1 MVAKN
6 KKASADA
13 VYAKK
18 TIKSAN
24 PFDNTASQS
33 SKRGQNPFDVHVNKE
48 KFKILGRI
56 CKHDRGMP
64 GVSRAKALQ
73 KRAQTLGQQFA
84 VKHKT
89 NRFKDNRIGKH
100 LSGDQLTESVMNA
113 RYLAEKM
120 SQVRQ
125 SQKAETFNLNDDE
138 LLTHRGQTLEEIEQY
153 RDERSDDEE
162 LDDEGLDADFT
173 SAAHFG
179 GDGDTVQDR
188 QTAIEEMIA
197 EQKRRKNEIVKEKD
211 EVYELTEKLDA
222 NYKLLLPL
230 VAKATKDEQD
240 AKPPPDAYDRLLKE
254 MIFEPRGSVTDK
266 LINPDELAK
275 QEAARLEKL
284 EAERLR
290 RMRADGEEEEEA
302 SITQPKHRS
311 ADDLD
316 DGYGYFA
323 GGDDAEDDTLA
334 YDLDG
339 NLGTHLD
346 DKKEVAEEQENE
358 EENADEESD
367 GEEEEDSDEESD
379 SDTDNLSDL
388 KESDSESE
396 AEAEAEST
404 SQASKKKP
412 QREKPS
418 VSLDTS
424 IPFTIKMPKTY
435 EDFTALLSKHAVPQ
449 QATIVE
455 RIIKCNHPKLEG
467 VNRENVVKLYSFL
480 LQYLKDLFEDASDQ
494 DIQEHF
500 QLLSQ
505 LMPHLYDLTQLNPE
519 RMSNTLL
526 EVIKEK
532 YGEFRKNHKTYPS
545 LDTLVYFKLVA
556 NLYSTSDFRH
566 PVVTPCFIFMQHIL
580 SRARVRTRQEISMGL
595 FLVTVVLEF
604 VSQSKRLLPAVFNF
618 LQGILHMSIPKRD
631 VQQLEITPP
640 FERDGPLSKLLAL
653 PANIKECKDMKAQN
667 LQSVDLVTQTITPDF
682 KVRAL
687 DATLQLIKEALQLVQ
702 EHVGAC
708 YLAKP
713 FLRLLVRLPF
723 DAYPE
728 HVHLHHKEATELAE
742 KLAEQKMKRLAPAE
756 RKPKALRLLEPRF
769 EAVYDDKRRPKM
781 SKAKEER
788 AKLLHKIKREKK
800 GAIREIRR
808 DTAFVQ
814 ELKLKQTLQ
823 SDKERHEKVKRIYQE
838 ASMQQGELNELARAK
853 KKKKF

>member
-1 MVAKN
+1 MVAKG

-18 TIKSAN
+18 TSKSVN
-24 PFDNTASQS
+24 PFDNSTAQS
-33 SKRGQNPFDVHVNKE
+33 SKRGNPFDVHVNKE

-89 NRFKDNRIGKH
+89 NRFRDNRIGKH

-120 SQVRQ
+120 SQVR
-125 SQKAETFNLNDDE
+125 SNQKAEKFNLNDDE

-162 LDDEGLDADFT
+162 LDDEALDADFT
-173 SAAHFG
+173 AAAHFG
-179 GDGDTVQDR
+179 GEGDSAQDR
-188 QTAIEEMIA
+188 QAAIDEMIV
-197 EQKRRKNEIVKEKD
+197 EQKRRKNEIAKEKD
-211 EVYELTEKLDA
+211 EVFDLTEKLDA

-240 AKPPPDAYDRLLKE
+240 AKPPPDAYDKLLKE
-254 MIFEPRGSVTDK
+254 MIFEPRGSVADK

-284 EAERLR
+284 ENERLR

-302 SITQPKHRS
+302 SIAKPKHRS

-316 DGYGYFA
+316 DGYFLA
-323 GGDDAEDDTLA
+323 GEGDEGDDTLA

-339 NLGTHLD
+339 NLGTHLNG
-346 DKKEVAEEQENE
+346 KKEAEAKGKENE
-358 EENADEESD
+358 DDDDEE
-367 GEEEEDSDEESD
+367 GEEEEEEDSDEESD
-379 SDTDNLSDL
+379 SEVDNLSDL
-388 KESDSESE
+388 KESESESE
-396 AEAEAEST
+396 PEEAPKP
-404 SQASKKKP
+404 SKKKAKKSADTIP
-412 QREKPS
+412 A
-418 VSLDTS
+418 SLDTS

-435 EDFTALLSKHAVPQ
+435 EDFTELLSKHATAQ
-449 QATIVE
+449 KATIIE

-480 LQYLKDLFEDASDQ
+480 LQYLKDLFEDASEQ
-494 DIQEHF
+494 DIREHF
-500 QLLSQ
+500 QLLSK
-505 LMPHLYDLTQLNPE
+505 LMPHLYELTQLNPE

-532 YGEFRKNHKTYPS
+532 YGEFRKNHKMYPS
-545 LDTLVYFKLVA
+545 LDFLVYFKLVA

-566 PVVTPCFIFMQHIL
+566 PVVTPCFIFMQHVL
-580 SRARVRTRQEISMGL
+580 SRSRVRTRQEISMGL
-595 FLVTVVLEF
+595 FLVTVLLEF
-604 VSQSKRLLPAVFNF
+604 VSQSKRLVPAIFNF
-618 LQGILHMSIPKRD
+618 LQGIVHMSIPKRD
-631 VQQLEITPP
+631 VEQLEITPP

-653 PANIKECKDMKAQN
+653 PANTESTKLEPQK
-667 LQSVDLVTQTITPDF
+667 LQPADLVTQTITPDF

-687 DATLQLIKEALQLVQ
+687 DTSLLLIKEALQLVE

-708 YLAKP
+708 YLAQP
-713 FLRLLVRLPF
+713 FLRLLSRLPL
-723 DAYPE
+723 DSYPE
-728 HVHLHHKEATELAE
+728 HVHQHHKEATELAE
-742 KLAEQKMKRLAPAE
+742 KLAAQKMKPLAPAE
-756 RKPKALRLLEPRF
+756 KKPKALRLLEPRF

-814 ELKLKQTLQ
+814 TLRLKQTLQ

-838 ASMQQGELNELARAK
+838 ASVQQGELNELARAK

>member
-1 MVAKN
+1 
-6 KKASADA
+6 
-13 VYAKK
+13 
-18 TIKSAN
+18 
-24 PFDNTASQS
+24 
-33 SKRGQNPFDVHVNKE
+33 
-48 KFKILGRI
+48 
-56 CKHDRGMP
+56 
-64 GVSRAKALQ
+64 
-73 KRAQTLGQQFA
+73 
-84 VKHKT
+84 
-89 NRFKDNRIGKH
+89 
-100 LSGDQLTESVMNA
+100 
-113 RYLAEKM
+113 
-120 SQVRQ
+120 
-125 SQKAETFNLNDDE
+125 
-138 LLTHRGQTLEEIEQY
+138 
-153 RDERSDDEE
+153 
-162 LDDEGLDADFT
+162 
-173 SAAHFG
+173 
-179 GDGDTVQDR
+179 
-188 QTAIEEMIA
+188 MIA

-240 AKPPPDAYDRLLKE
+240 AKPPPDAYDKLLKE

-284 EAERLR
+284 ETERLR

-316 DGYGYFA
+316 DGYGYLA
-323 GGDDAEDDTLA
+323 GGDDDEGDDTLA
-334 YDLDG
+334 YDLQG

-346 DKKEVAEEQENE
+346 GKREVTGEQKAEE
-358 EENADEESD
+358 ADGDEESE
-367 GEEEEDSDEESD
+367 EEEEDDSDEDSD
-379 SDTDNLSDL
+379 SDVDNLSDL
-388 KESDSESE
+388 KESESESE
-396 AEAEAEST
+396 AEAVAENT
-404 SQASKKKP
+404 SQQSKKKP
-412 QREKPS
+412 QREKPA

-480 LQYLKDLFEDASDQ
+480 LQYIKDLFEDASDH
-494 DIQEHF
+494 DIREHF

-505 LMPHLYDLTQLNPE
+505 LTPHLYDLTQLNPE

-532 YGEFRKNHKTYPS
+532 YGEFRKNHKLYPS

-566 PVVTPCFIFMQHIL
+566 PVATPCFIFMQHVL

-631 VQQLEITPP
+631 VQQLDITPP

-653 PANIKECKDMKAQN
+653 PVNTKECKEMEAQQ

-687 DATLQLIKEALQLVQ
+687 DTTLLLIKEALQLVE

-713 FLRLLVRLPF
+713 FLRLLVLLPL
-723 DAYPE
+723 DSYPE
-728 HVHLHHKEATELAE
+728 HVHLHHKEATELAQ
-742 KLAEQKMKRLAPAE
+742 KLAEQKMKPLAPAE

-823 SDKERHEKVKRIYQE
+823 R
-838 ASMQQGELNELARAK
+838 
-853 KKKKF
+853 

>member
-1 MVAKN
+1 MGARS

-18 TIKSAN
+18 TVKAAN
-24 PFDNTASQS
+24 PFETANGQS
-33 SKRGQNPFDVHVNKE
+33 GKRAGNQNPFDVHVNKE
-48 KFKILGRI
+48 KFQILGRI

-64 GVSRAKALQ
+64 GVSRAKALE
-73 KRAQTLGQQFA
+73 KRAQTIGKQFA
-84 VKHKT
+84 VKNKT
-89 NRFKDNRIGKH
+89 NRFKDNRIGRH

-125 SQKAETFNLNDDE
+125 SQKAEKFNLNDDE

-162 LDDEGLDADFT
+162 LDDEGLDAEFT
-173 SAAHFG
+173 STAHFG
-179 GDGDTVQDR
+179 GDGDAPQDR
-188 QTAIEEMIA
+188 QTAIEEMIT
-197 EQKRRKNEIVKEKD
+197 EQKRRKNEIAKEKD
-211 EVYELTEKLDA
+211 EVYDLTEKLDA

-230 VAKATKDEQD
+230 VAKATKDEQE
-240 AKPPPDAYDRLLKE
+240 AKPPPDAYDKLLKE

-266 LINPDELAK
+266 LINLEELAK

-284 EAERLR
+284 ENERLR
-290 RMRADGEEEEEA
+290 RMRAEGDEDEQAA
-302 SITQPKHRS
+302 SAKPKHRS

-316 DGYGYFA
+316 DGYFLA
-323 GGDDAEDDTLA
+323 GDDEEEDGTLA

-339 NLGTHLD
+339 NLGTHLNG
-346 DKKEVAEEQENE
+346 KKDAQEED
-358 EENADEESD
+358 ADEGGDDEE
-367 GEEEEDSDEESD
+367 EEEEDEDSDED
-379 SDTDNLSDL
+379 SDDSDVDNLSDL
-388 KESDSESE
+388 KESESESE
-396 AEAEAEST
+396 EEEEKAPK
-404 SQASKKKP
+404 QSKKKP
-412 QREKPS
+412 AKSSAP
-418 VSLDTS
+418 LDTS

-435 EDFTALLSKHAVPQ
+435 EDFTELLSKHAAPQ

-455 RIIKCNHPKLEG
+455 RIIKCNNPKLDG

-480 LQYLKDLFEDASDQ
+480 LQYIKDLFEDASEQ
-494 DIQEHF
+494 DIRGNF
-500 QLLSQ
+500 QLLSL
-505 LMPHLYDLTQLNPE
+505 LMPHFFELTKLNPE
-519 RMSNTLL
+519 RMSTTLM

-532 YGEFRKNHKTYPS
+532 HAEFRKNHKTYPS
-545 LDTLVYFKLVA
+545 LDTLVYFKLVS
-556 NLYSTSDFRH
+556 NVYSTSDFRH

-595 FLVTVVLEF
+595 FTVTVALEY
-604 VSQSKRLLPAVFNF
+604 VAQSKRILPAVYNF
-618 LQGILHMSIPKRD
+618 LQGIVHMSIPKKEGD
-631 VQQLEITPP
+631 KLEITPP
-640 FERDGPLSKLLAL
+640 FEREGPLSKLLAL
-653 PANIKECKDMKAQN
+653 PANKETKKLEAQP
-667 LQSVDLVTQTITPDF
+667 LQAADLVTQTITPDF

-687 DATLQLIKEALQLVQ
+687 DTALLLIKESLQLVEEQ
-702 EHVGAC
+702 VGSC

-713 FLRLLVRLPF
+713 FLSLLSRLPLKN
-723 DAYPE
+723 YPE
-728 HVHLHHKEATELAE
+728 HVQLHHKEATQLAE
-742 KLAEQKMKRLAPAE
+742 KLAELKMKPLAPAE

-781 SKAKEER
+781 TKAKEER

-838 ASMQQGELNELARAK
+838 ASMQQGELNELARSK

>member
-1 MVAKN
+1 MVAKG

-18 TIKSAN
+18 TVKSSN
-24 PFDNTASQS
+24 PFDNSAAQT
-33 SKRGQNPFDVHVNKE
+33 SKRGQNQNPFDVHVNKE

-120 SQVRQ
+120 SQVR
-125 SQKAETFNLNDDE
+125 SNQKAEKFNLNDDE

-162 LDDEGLDADFT
+162 LDDEALDADFT

-179 GDGDTVQDR
+179 GDGDTPQDR
-188 QTAIEEMIA
+188 QSAIDEMIV
-197 EQKRRKNEIVKEKD
+197 EQKRRKNEIAKEKD
-211 EVYELTEKLDA
+211 EVYDLTEKLDA

-240 AKPPPDAYDRLLKE
+240 AKPPPDAYDKLLKE

-266 LINPDELAK
+266 LINPEELAK

-284 EAERLR
+284 ENERLR
-290 RMRADGEEEEEA
+290 RMRADGEEDEQA
-302 SITQPKHRS
+302 SISQPKHRS

-316 DGYGYFA
+316 DGYFMA
-323 GGDDAEDDTLA
+323 GGDDLEDDTLA
-334 YDLDG
+334 YDLEG
-339 NLGTHLD
+339 NLGTHLNG
-346 DKKEVAEEQENE
+346 KKNAQAEENENE
-358 EENADEESD
+358 EKDDEE
-367 GEEEEDSDEESD
+367 GEEEDEEDSDEESD
-379 SDTDNLSDL
+379 SDVDNLSDL
-388 KESDSESE
+388 KESESESE
-396 AEAEAEST
+396 AEDT
-404 SQASKKKP
+404 PQVSKKKAKKST
-412 QREKPS
+412 EKFP

-435 EDFTALLSKHAVPQ
+435 EDFTEFLSKHAAPQ
-449 QATIVE
+449 KATIIE

-480 LQYLKDLFEDASDQ
+480 LQYIKDLFEDASEQ
-494 DIQEHF
+494 DIREHF
-500 QLLSQ
+500 QLLSKF
-505 LMPHLYDLTQLNPE
+505 MPHLYELTQLNPE

-532 YGEFRKNHKTYPS
+532 YGEFRKNHKMYPS

-580 SRARVRTRQEISMGL
+580 SRSRVRTRQEISMGL

-631 VQQLEITPP
+631 VEQLEITPP
-640 FERDGPLSKLLAL
+640 FERDGPFSKVLAL
-653 PANIKECKDMKAQN
+653 PGNKECTKMEPQQ
-667 LQSVDLVTQTITPDF
+667 LQAADLVTQTITPDF

-687 DATLQLIKEALQLVQ
+687 DTTLQLIKEALQLVE

-713 FLRLLVRLPF
+713 FLRLLARLPLES
-723 DAYPE
+723 YPD

-742 KLAEQKMKRLAPAE
+742 KLAEQKMKPLAPAE

-814 ELKLKQTLQ
+814 ELKLKHTLQ

-838 ASMQQGELNELARAK
+838 ASMQQGRAQ
-853 KKKKF
+853 

>member
-1 MVAKN
+1 MGAKN
-6 KKASADA
+6 KKARSDA

-18 TIKSAN
+18 TVKSSN
-24 PFDNTASQS
+24 PFDS
-33 SKRGQNPFDVHVNKE
+33 SNDPSNKRAGNQNPFDVHVNKE
-48 KFKILGRI
+48 KFQILGRI

-100 LSGDQLTESVMNA
+100 LSADQLTESVMNA

-125 SQKAETFNLNDDE
+125 SQKSEKFNLNDDE

-162 LDDEGLDADFT
+162 LDDERLDAEFT

-179 GDGDTVQDR
+179 GDGDAPQDR
-188 QTAIEEMIA
+188 QTAIEEMIS
-197 EQKRRKNEIVKEKD
+197 EQKRRKNEIAKEKD
-211 EVYELTEKLDA
+211 EVYDLTEKLDA

-230 VAKATKDEQD
+230 VAKATKDEQE
-240 AKPPPDAYDRLLKE
+240 AKPPPDAYDKLLKE

-266 LINPDELAK
+266 LINPEELAK
-275 QEAARLEKL
+275 QEAERLEKL
-284 EAERLR
+284 EKERLR
-290 RMRADGEEEEEA
+290 RMRADGEEDEEA
-302 SITQPKHRS
+302 EAAKPKHRS

-316 DGYGYFA
+316 DGYFLA
-323 GGDDAEDDTLA
+323 GGDEEADDTLA

-339 NLGTHLD
+339 NLGTHLNG
-346 DKKEVAEEQENE
+346 KHNGKEGADNE
-358 EENADEESD
+358 DEENAEDEGDEEGD
-367 GEEEEDSDEESD
+367 EDSDEDSD
-379 SDTDNLSDL
+379 SEVDNLSDL

-396 AEAEAEST
+396 AEET
-404 SQASKKKP
+404 PQPSKKKAT
-412 QREKPS
+412 KS
-418 VSLDTS
+418 VDQSSTDVDTS

-435 EDFTALLSKHAVPQ
+435 EDFTDLLSKHAAPQ

-480 LQYLKDLFEDASDQ
+480 LQYIKDLFEDASEQ
-494 DIQEHF
+494 DIRGNF
-500 QLLSQ
+500 QLFSK

-532 YGEFRKNHKTYPS
+532 YGEFRKNHKTYPT
-545 LDTLVYFKLVA
+545 LDTLIYFKLVA

-595 FLVTVVLEF
+595 FLTTVVLEF
-604 VSQSKRLLPAVFNF
+604 VSQSKRILPAVYNF
-618 LQGILHMSIPKRD
+618 LQGVVHMSIPKRD
-631 VQQLEITPP
+631 VEQIAITPP
-640 FERDGPLSKLLAL
+640 FEKDGPLSKLLAL
-653 PANIKECKDMKAQN
+653 SSGKETKNLEAQA
-667 LQSVDLVTQTITPDF
+667 LQATDLVTQTITPDF

-687 DATLQLIKEALQLVQ
+687 NTALQLTVDSLQ
-702 EHVGAC
+702 LVEEHVGVC
-708 YLAKP
+708 YLATP
-713 FLRLLVRLPF
+713 FLGLLSRLPL
-723 DAYPE
+723 DLYPE
-728 HVHLHHKEATELAE
+728 HVHLNHKAATELVQR
-742 KLAEQKMKRLAPAE
+742 LGGQKMKPLAPAE

-769 EAVYDDKRRPKM
+769 ETVYDDKRRPKM

-814 ELKLKQTLQ
+814 ELKLKQTLR
-823 SDKERHEKVKRIYQE
+823 SDKERQEKVKRIYQE
-838 ASMQQGELNELARAK
+838 ASMQQGELNELARSK

>member
-1 MVAKN
+1 MVAKG

-18 TIKSAN
+18 TTKSAN
-24 PFDNTASQS
+24 PFDNSTAQS
-33 SKRGQNPFDVHVNKE
+33 SKRGNPFDVHVNKE

-113 RYLAEKM
+113 RYLAERCPKCP
-120 SQVRQ
+120 QP
-125 SQKAETFNLNDDE
+125 KAEKFNLNDDE

-162 LDDEGLDADFT
+162 LDDEALDADFT
-173 SAAHFG
+173 AAAHFG
-179 GDGDTVQDR
+179 GEGDSAQDR
-188 QTAIEEMIA
+188 QAAIDEMIV
-197 EQKRRKNEIVKEKD
+197 EQKRRKNEIAKEKD
-211 EVYELTEKLDA
+211 EVFDLTEKLDA

-230 VAKATKDEQD
+230 VNKATKDEQD
-240 AKPPPDAYDRLLKE
+240 AKPPPDAYDKLLKE
-254 MIFEPRGSVTDK
+254 MIFEPRGSVADK

-284 EAERLR
+284 ENERLR

-302 SITQPKHRS
+302 SIAKPKHRS

-316 DGYGYFA
+316 DGYFLA
-323 GGDDAEDDTLA
+323 GEGDEGDDTLA

-339 NLGTHLD
+339 NLGTHLNG
-346 DKKEVAEEQENE
+346 KKEAEAKGNENE
-358 EENADEESD
+358 DDDDEE
-367 GEEEEDSDEESD
+367 GEEEEEEDSDEESD
-379 SDTDNLSDL
+379 SEVDNLSDL
-388 KESDSESE
+388 KESESESE
-396 AEAEAEST
+396 PEEAPK
-404 SQASKKKP
+404 ASKKKAKKSADTIP
-412 QREKPS
+412 A
-418 VSLDTS
+418 SLDTS

-435 EDFTALLSKHAVPQ
+435 ENFTELLSKHATAQ
-449 QATIVE
+449 KATIIE

-480 LQYLKDLFEDASDQ
+480 LQYLKDLFEDASEQ
-494 DIQEHF
+494 DIREHF
-500 QLLSQ
+500 QLLSK
-505 LMPHLYDLTQLNPE
+505 LMPHLYELTQLNPE

-526 EVIKEK
+526 DVIKEK
-532 YGEFRKNHKTYPS
+532 YGEFRKNHKLYPS

-566 PVVTPCFIFMQHIL
+566 PVVTPCFIFMQHVL
-580 SRARVRTRQEISMGL
+580 SRSRVRTRQEISMGL

-604 VSQSKRLLPAVFNF
+604 VSQSKRLVPAIFNF
-618 LQGILHMSIPKRD
+618 LQGIVHMSIPKRD
-631 VQQLEITPP
+631 VEQLEITPP

-653 PANIKECKDMKAQN
+653 PAKTESTN
-667 LQSVDLVTQTITPDF
+667 LEPEKLQPADLVTQTITPDF

-687 DATLQLIKEALQLVQ
+687 DTSLLLIKEALQLVE

-708 YLAKP
+708 YLAQP
-713 FLRLLVRLPF
+713 FLRLLSRLPL
-723 DAYPE
+723 DSYPE
-728 HVHLHHKEATELAE
+728 HVHQHHKEATELAE
-742 KLAEQKMKRLAPAE
+742 KLAAQKMKPLAPSE
-756 RKPKALRLLEPRF
+756 KKPKALRLLEPRF

-814 ELKLKQTLQ
+814 TLRLKQTLQ

-838 ASMQQGELNELARAK
+838 ASVQQGELNELARAK

>member
-1 MVAKN
+1 MVAKG

-18 TIKSAN
+18 TVKSSN
-24 PFDNTASQS
+24 PFDNSVAQS
-33 SKRGQNPFDVHVNKE
+33 SKRGQNQNPFDVHVNKE

-64 GVSRAKALQ
+64 GVSRSKALQ

-89 NRFKDNRIGKH
+89 NRFRDNRIGKH

-120 SQVRQ
+120 SQVR
-125 SQKAETFNLNDDE
+125 SNQKAEKFNLNDDE

-162 LDDEGLDADFT
+162 LDDEALDAEFT

-179 GDGDTVQDR
+179 GDGDTPQDR
-188 QTAIEEMIA
+188 QTAIDEMIV
-197 EQKRRKNEIVKEKD
+197 EQKRRKNEIAKEKD
-211 EVYELTEKLDA
+211 EVYDLTEKLDA

-240 AKPPPDAYDRLLKE
+240 AKPPPDAYDKLLKE

-284 EAERLR
+284 ENERLR
-290 RMRADGEEEEEA
+290 RMRAEGEEDEEA
-302 SITQPKHRS
+302 SVVKPKHRS

-316 DGYGYFA
+316 DGYFLA
-323 GGDDAEDDTLA
+323 GGDDEDDGTLA

-346 DKKEVAEEQENE
+346 GKKETKAEENGE
-358 EENADEESD
+358 EVEDEE
-367 GEEEEDSDEESD
+367 GEEEEDEDSDEESD
-379 SDTDNLSDL
+379 SEIDNLSDL
-388 KESDSESE
+388 KESESESE
-396 AEAEAEST
+396 AEET
-404 SQASKKKP
+404 PQASKKKVK
-412 QREKPS
+412 KPTEITTA
-418 VSLDTS
+418 SLDTS
-424 IPFTIKMPKTY
+424 IPFIIKMPKTY
-435 EDFTALLSKHAVPQ
+435 ENFTELLSKHAPTQ
-449 QATIVE
+449 KATIIE

-480 LQYLKDLFEDASDQ
+480 LQYLKDLFEDASEQ
-494 DIQEHF
+494 DIREHF
-500 QLLSQ
+500 QLLSKF
-505 LMPHLYDLTQLNPE
+505 MPHLYELTQLNPE

-532 YGEFRKNHKTYPS
+532 YGEFRKNHKIYPS
-545 LDTLVYFKLVA
+545 LDTLIYFKLVA

-566 PVVTPCFIFMQHIL
+566 PVATPCFIFMQHIL
-580 SRARVRTRQEISMGL
+580 SRARVRTRQDISMGL
-595 FLVTVVLEF
+595 FLVTVALEF
-604 VSQSKRLLPAVFNF
+604 VSQSKRVLPAVFNF
-618 LQGILHMSIPKRD
+618 LQGVLHMSIPKRD
-631 VQQLEITPP
+631 VEQLEITPP
-640 FERDGPLSKLLAL
+640 FERDGPLSKLLSL
-653 PANIKECKDMKAQN
+653 PSNSECKNFEPQR
-667 LQSVDLVTQTITPDF
+667 LQPVDLVTQTVTSEF

-687 DATLQLIKEALQLVQ
+687 DTTLLLIKEALHLVEEQ
-702 EHVGAC
+702 VGAC
-708 YLAKP
+708 YLAQP
-713 FLRLLVRLPF
+713 FLRLLTRLPLES
-723 DAYPE
+723 YPA
-728 HVHLHHKEATELAE
+728 HVHLHQKEATELVE
-742 KLAEQKMKRLAPAE
+742 KLAAQKMKPLAPAE

-781 SKAKEER
+781 TKAKEER

>member
-1 MVAKN
+1 MVAKG

-18 TIKSAN
+18 TVKSSNN
-24 PFDNTASQS
+24 PFDSTAAQS
-33 SKRGQNPFDVHVNKE
+33 SNRGRNPNQNPFDVHVNKE
-48 KFKILGRI
+48 KFQILGRI

-73 KRAQTLGQQFA
+73 KRAQTLGQQFV

-89 NRFKDNRIGKH
+89 NRFRDNRIGKH

-120 SQVRQ
+120 SQVR
-125 SQKAETFNLNDDE
+125 SNQKAEKFNLNDDE

-162 LDDEGLDADFT
+162 LDDERLDAEFT

-179 GDGDTVQDR
+179 GDGDTAQDR
-188 QTAIEEMIA
+188 QTAIDEMIV
-197 EQKRRKNEIVKEKD
+197 EQKRRKNEIAKEKD
-211 EVYELTEKLDA
+211 EVFDLTEKLDA

-240 AKPPPDAYDRLLKE
+240 AKPPPDAYDKLLKE

-266 LINPDELAK
+266 LINPEELAK

-284 EAERLR
+284 ENERLR
-290 RMRADGEEEEEA
+290 RMRAEGEEDEESA
-302 SITQPKHRS
+302 AAQPKHRS

-316 DGYGYFA
+316 DGYFMA
-323 GGDDAEDDTLA
+323 GGDVEEDDTLA

-339 NLGTHLD
+339 NLGTHLNG
-346 DKKEVAEEQENE
+346 KKEAKAEENE
-358 EENADEESD
+358 EDEEGD
-367 GEEEEDSDEESD
+367 EEEEEEDSDEESE
-379 SDTDNLSDL
+379 SEVDNLSDL
-388 KESDSESE
+388 KESESESE
-396 AEAEAEST
+396 AEEAPK
-404 SQASKKKP
+404 ASKKKLKKSADSYP
-412 QREKPS
+412 A
-418 VSLDTS
+418 SLDTS

-435 EDFTALLSKHAVPQ
+435 EDFTELLSKHAAAQ
-449 QATIVE
+449 KATIVE

-480 LQYLKDLFEDASDQ
+480 LQYIKDLFEDASEQ
-494 DIQEHF
+494 DIRDHF
-500 QLLSQ
+500 QLLSK
-505 LMPHLYDLTQLNPE
+505 LMPHLYELTQLNPE

-532 YGEFRKNHKTYPS
+532 YAEFRKNHKMYPS
-545 LDTLVYFKLVA
+545 LDTLIYFKLVG

-566 PVVTPCFIFMQHIL
+566 PVATPCFIFMQHIL

-618 LQGILHMSIPKRD
+618 LQGIVHMSIPKRD
-631 VQQLEITPP
+631 VEQLEITPP

-653 PANIKECKDMKAQN
+653 PASKECKKLEPQQ
-667 LQSVDLVTQTITPDF
+667 LQAVDLVTQTITSDF

-687 DATLQLIKEALQLVQ
+687 DTTLLLIKEALQLVE
-702 EHVGAC
+702 EHVGAS
-708 YLAKP
+708 YLAQP
-713 FLRLLVRLPF
+713 FLRLLARLSL
-723 DAYPE
+723 DSYPD
-728 HVHLHHKEATELAE
+728 HVHLHHQEANQLAE
-742 KLAEQKMKRLAPAE
+742 KLAAQKMKPLAPAE

-781 SKAKEER
+781 TKDKEER

-814 ELKLKQTLQ
+814 ELKLKETLQ

>member
-1 MVAKN
+1 MVAKG

-18 TIKSAN
+18 TVKSSN
-24 PFDNTASQS
+24 PFDNSAAQS
-33 SKRGQNPFDVHVNKE
+33 SKKGQNPFDIHVNKE

-120 SQVRQ
+120 SQVR
-125 SQKAETFNLNDDE
+125 SNQKAEKFNLNDDE

-162 LDDEGLDADFT
+162 LDDERLDADFT

-179 GDGDTVQDR
+179 GDGDSPQDR
-188 QTAIEEMIA
+188 QAAIDEMIV
-197 EQKRRKNEIVKEKD
+197 EQKRRKNEIAKEKD
-211 EVYELTEKLDA
+211 EVYDLTEKLDA

-240 AKPPPDAYDRLLKE
+240 AKPPPDAYDKLLKE

-284 EAERLR
+284 ENERLR
-290 RMRADGEEEEEA
+290 RMKAEGEEDEEA
-302 SITQPKHRS
+302 SILKPKHRS

-316 DGYGYFA
+316 DGYFLA
-323 GGDDAEDDTLA
+323 GGDDEDDGTLA
-334 YDLDG
+334 YDLEG
-339 NLGTHLD
+339 NLGTHLNG
-346 DKKEVAEEQENE
+346 KKEEEKQDE
-358 EENADEESD
+358 EENGEE
-367 GEEEEDSDEESD
+367 GEEEEEDDDSNEESD
-379 SDTDNLSDL
+379 SEVDNLSDL
-388 KESDSESE
+388 KESESESE
-396 AEAEAEST
+396 AEET
-404 SQASKKKP
+404 SQVGKKK
-412 QREKPS
+412 EKKS
-418 VSLDTS
+418 VEKFPASLDTS

-435 EDFTALLSKHAVPQ
+435 EDFTELLSKHAAPQ
-449 QATIVE
+449 QATIIE

-467 VNRENVVKLYSFL
+467 VNRENIVKLYSFL
-480 LQYLKDLFEDASDQ
+480 LQYIKDLFEDASEL
-494 DIQEHF
+494 DIREHF
-500 QLLSQ
+500 QLLSK
-505 LMPHLYDLTQLNPE
+505 LMPHFYELTQLNPE

-532 YGEFRKNHKTYPS
+532 YGEFKKNHKTYPS
-545 LDTLVYFKLVA
+545 LETLIYFKLVA
-556 NLYSTSDFRH
+556 NIYSTSDFRH

-595 FLVTVVLEF
+595 FLFPVVLEF
-604 VSQSKRLLPAVFNF
+604 VAQSKRILPAAFNF

-631 VQQLEITPP
+631 VEQLEITPP

-653 PANIKECKDMKAQN
+653 STDKESKTLEPQQ
-667 LQSVDLVTQTITPDF
+667 LQAADLVSQTISTDF

-687 DATLQLIKEALQLVQ
+687 DTTLQLIKEALNLVE
-702 EHVGAC
+702 EHVGSC
-708 YLAKP
+708 YLAQP
-713 FLRLLVRLPF
+713 FLRLLSRLPLEF
-723 DAYPE
+723 YPD
-728 HVHLHHKEATELAE
+728 HVHLHHKEVTELAQ
-742 KLAEQKMKRLAPAE
+742 KLAEQKMKPLSPAE
-756 RKPKALRLLEPRF
+756 RKTKALRLLEPRF
-769 EAVYDDKRRPKM
+769 EVVYDDKRRPKM

>member
-1 MVAKN
+1 MVAKG

-18 TIKSAN
+18 TVKSSN
-24 PFDNTASQS
+24 PFDNTAAQS
-33 SKRGQNPFDVHVNKE
+33 SKRGQKQNPFDVHVNKE

-73 KRAQTLGQQFA
+73 KRSQTLGQQFA

-120 SQVRQ
+120 SQVR
-125 SQKAETFNLNDDE
+125 SNQKAEKFNLNDDE

-162 LDDEGLDADFT
+162 LDDEALDADFT

-179 GDGDTVQDR
+179 GDGDTAEDR
-188 QTAIEEMIA
+188 QKVIDEMIV
-197 EQKRRKNEIVKEKD
+197 EQKRRKNEIAKEKD
-211 EVYELTEKLDA
+211 EVYDLTEKLDA

-240 AKPPPDAYDRLLKE
+240 AKPPPDAYDKLLKE

-284 EAERLR
+284 ENERLR
-290 RMRADGEEEEEA
+290 RMRAEGEEEEQA
-302 SITQPKHRS
+302 SVTQPKHRS

-316 DGYGYFA
+316 DGYFLE
-323 GGDDAEDDTLA
+323 GGDDQEDDTLA

-339 NLGTHLD
+339 NLGTHLNG
-346 DKKEVAEEQENE
+346 KKEAKAEENG
-358 EENADEESD
+358 DEEGDED
-367 GEEEEDSDEESD
+367 GEEEEEEDSDEDSD
-379 SDTDNLSDL
+379 SEVDNLSDL
-388 KESDSESE
+388 KESESESE
-396 AEAEAEST
+396 AEET
-404 SQASKKKP
+404 PRVSKKKVKKSA
-412 QREKPS
+412 EIS
-418 VSLDTS
+418 TASMDTS

-435 EDFTALLSKHAVPQ
+435 EDFTELLSKHAAPQ
-449 QATIVE
+449 KATIVE

-480 LQYLKDLFEDASDQ
+480 LQYIKDLFEDASDQ
-494 DIQEHF
+494 DIREHF
-500 QLLSQ
+500 QLLSK
-505 LMPHLYDLTQLNPE
+505 LMPHLYELTQLNPE

-532 YGEFRKNHKTYPS
+532 YGEFRKNHKMYPS
-545 LDTLVYFKLVA
+545 LDTLIYFKLVA

-566 PVVTPCFIFMQHIL
+566 PVATPCFIFMQHIL

-604 VSQSKRLLPAVFNF
+604 VSQSKRLLPAAFNF
-618 LQGILHMSIPKRD
+618 LQGIVHMSIPKRD
-631 VQQLEITPP
+631 VEQLEITPP
-640 FERDGPLSKLLAL
+640 FERDGPLSKLLAI
-653 PANIKECKDMKAQN
+653 PANNKESKILEPQQ
-667 LQSVDLVTQTITPDF
+667 LQAADLVTQTITPDF

-687 DATLQLIKEALQLVQ
+687 DTTLLLIKEALTLVEEQ
-702 EHVGAC
+702 VGAC
-708 YLAKP
+708 YLAEP
-713 FLRLLVRLPF
+713 FLRLLARLSLEP
-723 DAYPE
+723 YPD
-728 HVHLHHKEATELAE
+728 HVHLHHKEVTELAE
-742 KLAEQKMKRLAPAE
+742 KLAAQKMKPLAPAE